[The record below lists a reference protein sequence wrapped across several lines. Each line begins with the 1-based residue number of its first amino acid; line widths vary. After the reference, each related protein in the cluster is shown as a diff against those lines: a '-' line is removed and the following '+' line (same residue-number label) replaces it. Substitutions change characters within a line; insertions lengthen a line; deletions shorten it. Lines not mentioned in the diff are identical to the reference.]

1 MDEDDL
7 ELQLISSQLHLEDN
21 IIRMNIIGPGQDG
34 GLTES
39 TNSATHFANS
49 RTLQH

>member
-7 ELQLISSQLHLEDN
+7 EIRLISTPVHFEDS
-21 IIRMNIIGPGQDG
+21 IVRMNKIGPGQDG

-39 TNSATHFANS
+39 TNSATHFASS
-49 RTLQH
+49 RILQH